1 MVKIPKSLHS
11 QPLHLASSPLSPLLV
26 HSARWP
32 AAPAPISHSRR
43 RPQLLSHLPWPRL
56 PAAAKP
62 TTVSCSL
69 DSSPPPMPSLLTSP
83 SSAVLGRRARR
94 PSSLRRPPSFPWQE
108 LRSAPA
114 DLGTRR
120 GSKQRLLP
128 QDRLTVSRELLSLTS
143 PTDKQVRPSPNPLS
157 SARMD
162 SSLLTPACAVS
173 PVSSSH
179 SNSALRRLAV
189 LSSPVDSSNPD
200 VFTSCAPPRFAQPL
214 RDVVHPVRHP
224 TVPLHCAFFVLDEI
238 AKLVNCVLLIAAR
251 C

>member
-1 MVKIPKSLHS
+1 
-11 QPLHLASSPLSPLLV
+11 
-26 HSARWP
+26 
-32 AAPAPISHSRR
+32 
-43 RPQLLSHLPWPRL
+43 
-56 PAAAKP
+56 
-62 TTVSCSL
+62 
-69 DSSPPPMPSLLTSP
+69 MPSLLTSP

-214 RDVVHPVRHP
+214 RDVVHPMLTLCHA
-224 TVPLHCAFFVLDEI
+224 HQAFDEMP
-238 AKLVNCVLLIAAR
+238 NQRTAR
-251 C
+251 GSRTRFG